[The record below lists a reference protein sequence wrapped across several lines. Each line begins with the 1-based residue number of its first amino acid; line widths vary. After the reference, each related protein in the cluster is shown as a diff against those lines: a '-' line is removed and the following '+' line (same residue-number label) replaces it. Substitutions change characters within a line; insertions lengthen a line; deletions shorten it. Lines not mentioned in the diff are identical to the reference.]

1 MWSYKKNWVLSDL
14 PWYSVFA
21 AMLKQQSL
29 SFFYVWIVRFGSLCV
44 FGVYCFVYFAWVFV
58 FSFMLFCAFCAFWV
72 FIFFVLLCFFCVSIE
87 SKSRVGTTKWL
98 TTHANRRGAAA
109 AVGTF
114 PLFLFFFPL
123 FWGRFFYFFLS
134 SSRRFIFQF
143 KLKSSVSATKWLTI
157 YLNCI
162 VHRITI
168 QYLVNTIHS
177 HCWLIMIFAFEIIR
191 FPPQNDFNHALV
203 PHHCCES
210 DLRSR

>member
-114 PLFLFFFPL
+114 PLFLFFFL
-123 FWGRFFYFFLS
+123 FSGAVFSISFYHLQDVSYFNLS
-134 SSRRFIFQF
+134 SRAAW
-143 KLKSSVSATKWLTI
+143 V
-157 YLNCI
+157 
-162 VHRITI
+162 
-168 QYLVNTIHS
+168 
-177 HCWLIMIFAFEIIR
+177 
-191 FPPQNDFNHALV
+191 PQNGWLFTWTVSSTELLF
-203 PHHCCES
+203 S
-210 DLRSR
+210 I